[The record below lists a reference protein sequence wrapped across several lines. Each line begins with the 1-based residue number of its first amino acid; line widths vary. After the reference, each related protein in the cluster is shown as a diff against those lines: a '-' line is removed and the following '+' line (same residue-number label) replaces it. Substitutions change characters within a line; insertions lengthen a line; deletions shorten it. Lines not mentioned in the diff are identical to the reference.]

1 MRKRILI
8 VAAATLALAACEEW
22 QPVFTGEYGDV
33 YTYEAA
39 ELEVTSTI
47 AHLKEL
53 YAKYGV
59 LKIQDDD
66 MVIAGK
72 VISDDH
78 SGNIY
83 RELYIQDETGVISV
97 KIGLSSLYSDY
108 KLGQTVY
115 VKCSGLTIGQYNGMP
130 QLGIEDPTGE
140 YETSYLDNRY
150 LIDAHVI
157 RGAWGD
163 PVPPRRVTED
173 ELAAALKEGYT
184 NHLWGQLV
192 TLEDLQYGA
201 QPEYNTE
208 AYKRIFIL
216 IYIDPY
222 KDKKASTNR
231 VFCSTETFGVTTW
244 AMSKNKFLEYLD
256 AGCFDRCTS
265 SDKSMDDIFDEK
277 TGLTV
282 KQTIRENATAL
293 TTSHYFH
300 MPKGQAVQI
309 RTSGFAKFAD
319 TEIDPAIL
327 GDKDASTFDGASID
341 VTGILTIYNGAAQF
355 TLVEDPRDDA
365 VKYPSVVI
373 NK

>member
-1 MRKRILI
+1 MKKHLLI
-8 VAAATLALAACEEW
+8 FAAAALALASCEEW
-22 QPVFTGEYGDV
+22 EPVFTGDYGDV
-33 YTYEAA
+33 AVYQPGK
-39 ELEVTSTI
+39 LEVTSTI

-115 VKCSGLTIGQYNGMP
+115 VRCSGLTIGQYNGMP
-130 QLGIEDPTGE
+130 QLGVEDPTGE
-140 YETSYLDNRY
+140 YETAYLDNRY

-163 PVPPRRVTED
+163 PVPPLAVTEA
-173 ELAAALKEGYT
+173 ELEAALKEGYT
-184 NHLWGQLV
+184 NRLWGQLV
-192 TLEDLQYGA
+192 TITDLQYGA
-201 QPEYNTE
+201 KGTY
-208 AYKRIFIL
+208 ASDHFKRIFIL
-216 IYIDPY
+216 LYVDPY

-231 VFCSTETFGVTTW
+231 VFCSSETYGVTTW

-256 AGCFDRCTS
+256 AGCFDKCSTS
-265 SDKSMDDIFDEK
+265 EKGMDDIFDEM

-282 KQTIRENATAL
+282 KQSIRANATAV

-300 MPKGQAVQI
+300 LPKGLPVQI

-319 TEIDPAIL
+319 TEIDPAII
-327 GDKDASTFDGASID
+327 GDPNAQDGALISA
-341 VTGILTIYNGAAQF
+341 TGIVTVYNGAVQLA
-355 TLVEDPRDDA
+355 LVDENS
-365 VKYPSVVI
+365 VKI
-373 NK
+373 Q

>member
-1 MRKRILI
+1 M
-8 VAAATLALAACEEW
+8 
-22 QPVFTGEYGDV
+22 
-33 YTYEAA
+33 
-39 ELEVTSTI
+39 
-47 AHLKEL
+47 
-53 YAKYGV
+53 
-59 LKIQDDD
+59 
-66 MVIAGK
+66 
-72 VISDDH
+72 
-78 SGNIY
+78 
-83 RELYIQDETGVISV
+83 ISV

-115 VKCSGLTIGQYNGMP
+115 VRCSGLTIGQYNGMP
-130 QLGIEDPTGE
+130 QLGVEDPTGE
-140 YETSYLDNRY
+140 YETAYLDNRY

-163 PVPPRRVTED
+163 PVAPRRVTED

-184 NHLWGQLV
+184 NELWGQLV
-192 TLEDLQYGA
+192 TIEDLQYGA
-201 QPEYNTE
+201 QTQYNTE

-222 KDKKASTNR
+222 KDKKSSTNR

-256 AGCFDRCTS
+256 GGHFDRCSS
-265 SDKSMDDIFDEK
+265 SDKSMDDIFDEM

-282 KQTIRENATAL
+282 KETIRENATAI

-319 TEIDPAIL
+319 TEIDPAII
-327 GDKDASTFDGASID
+327 GDPKGKDDGALISA
-341 VTGILTIYNGAAQF
+341 TGILTVYNGAAQLA
-355 TLVEDPRDDA
+355 LVDENS
-365 VKYPSVVI
+365 VKI
-373 NK
+373 Q

>member
-33 YTYEAA
+33 YMYEAA

-83 RELYIQDETGVISV
+83 RELYLQDETGVISV

-130 QLGIEDPTGE
+130 QLGVEDPTGE

-256 AGCFDRCTS
+256 GGHFDRCTS

-282 KQTIRENATAL
+282 KQTIRENATAI

-300 MPKGQAVQI
+300 MPHGQAVQI

-319 TEIDPAIL
+319 TEIDPDIL
-327 GDKDASTFDGASID
+327 GDPKGKDDGALCSA
-341 VTGILTIYNGAAQF
+341 TGILTVYNGAAQLA
-355 TLVEDPRDDA
+355 LVDEN
-365 VKYPSVVI
+365 SVMI
-373 NK
+373 QK

>member
-8 VAAATLALAACEEW
+8 VAAATFALAACEEW

-78 SGNIY
+78 SGNVY
-83 RELYIQDETGVISV
+83 RELYLQDETGVISV

-130 QLGIEDPTGE
+130 QLGVEDPTGE

-201 QPEYNTE
+201 KPEYNTE

-256 AGCFDRCTS
+256 AGCFDHCTS
-265 SDKSMDDIFDEK
+265 SDKSMGDIFDEM

-327 GDKDASTFDGASID
+327 GDPKGTDDGALCTA
-341 VTGILTIYNGAAQF
+341 TGILTVYNGAAQLA
-355 TLVEDPRDDA
+355 LVDENS
-365 VKYPSVVI
+365 VKI
-373 NK
+373 QK

>member
-1 MRKRILI
+1 MKKHLLI
-8 VAAATLALAACEEW
+8 FAAAALALSSCEEW
-22 QPVFTGEYGDV
+22 EPVFTGDYGDV
-33 YTYEAA
+33 AVYQPGK
-39 ELEVTSTI
+39 LEVTSTI

-115 VKCSGLTIGQYNGMP
+115 VRCSGLTIGQYNGMP
-130 QLGIEDPTGE
+130 QLGVEDPTGE
-140 YETSYLDNRY
+140 YETAYLDNRY

-163 PVPPRRVTED
+163 PVPPLAVTEA
-173 ELAAALKEGYT
+173 ELEAALKEGYT
-184 NHLWGQLV
+184 NRLWGQLV
-192 TLEDLQYGA
+192 TITDLQYGA
-201 QPEYNTE
+201 KGTY
-208 AYKRIFIL
+208 ASDHFKRIFIL
-216 IYIDPY
+216 LYVDPY

-231 VFCSTETFGVTTW
+231 VFCSSETYGVTTW

-256 AGCFDRCTS
+256 AGCFDKCSTS
-265 SDKSMDDIFDEK
+265 EKGMDDVFDEM

-282 KQTIRENATAL
+282 KQSIRANATAV

-300 MPKGQAVQI
+300 LPKGLPVQI

-319 TEIDPAIL
+319 TEIDPAII
-327 GDKDASTFDGASID
+327 GDPNAPDGALISA
-341 VTGILTIYNGAAQF
+341 TGIVTVYNGAVQLA
-355 TLVEDPRDDA
+355 LVDENS
-365 VKYPSVVI
+365 VKI
-373 NK
+373 Q

>member
-1 MRKRILI
+1 MRKTFIIL
-8 VAAATLALAACEEW
+8 AAAALALASCEEW
-22 QPVFTGEYGDV
+22 EPVFTGKNDDV
-33 YTYEAA
+33 YMYEAA

-53 YAKYGV
+53 YAKNGV
-59 LKIQDDD
+59 LKIRDDD

-78 SGNIY
+78 AGNIY

-97 KIGLSSLYSDY
+97 KIGLSALYSDY

-115 VKCSGLTIGQYNGMP
+115 VRCGGLTIGQYNGMP
-130 QLGIEDPTGE
+130 QLGMEDPTGE
-140 YETSYLDNRY
+140 YETAYLDNRY

-163 PVPPRRVTED
+163 PVPPLRVTEA
-173 ELAAALKEGYT
+173 EIKAAIAEGYT
-184 NHLWGQLV
+184 NKLWGQLV
-192 TLEDLQYGA
+192 TIEDLQYGA
-201 QPEYNTE
+201 KPEYNSE

-231 VFCSTETFGVTTW
+231 VFCSTETFGVNTW

-256 AGCFDRCTS
+256 GGAFDRCTS
-265 SDKSMDDIFDEK
+265 SDKAMDDIFDEK

-282 KQTIRENATAL
+282 KETIRENTTAI

-300 MPKGQAVQI
+300 LPDGFPVQI

-319 TEIDPAIL
+319 AEIDPAII
-327 GDKDASTFDGASID
+327 GDPKGKDDGALISA
-341 VTGILTIYNGAAQF
+341 TGILTVYNGAAQLA
-355 TLVEDPRDDA
+355 LVDENS
-365 VKYPSVVI
+365 VKI
-373 NK
+373 Q

>member
-1 MRKRILI
+1 MKRHLLIL
-8 VAAATLALAACEEW
+8 AAAALALASCEEW
-22 QPVFTGEYGDV
+22 EPVFTVDYGDV
-33 YTYEAA
+33 DVYKAG
-39 ELEVTSTI
+39 ELTVTSTI

-53 YAKYGV
+53 YAQHGV

-115 VKCSGLTIGQYNGMP
+115 VRCSGLTIGQYNGMP
-130 QLGIEDPTGE
+130 QLGVEDPTGE
-140 YETSYLDNRY
+140 YETAYLDNRY

-163 PVPPRRVTED
+163 PVPPLAVTEA
-173 ELAAALKEGYT
+173 ELEAALKEGYT
-184 NHLWGQLV
+184 NRLWGQLV
-192 TLEDLQYGA
+192 TITDLQYGA
-201 QPEYNTE
+201 KGTY
-208 AYKRIFIL
+208 ASDHFKRIFIL
-216 IYIDPY
+216 LYVDPY

-231 VFCSTETFGVTTW
+231 VFCSSETYGVTTW

-256 AGCFDRCTS
+256 AGCFDKCSTS
-265 SDKSMDDIFDEK
+265 EKGMDDVFDEM

-282 KQTIRENATAL
+282 KQSIRANATAV

-300 MPKGQAVQI
+300 LPKGLPVQI

-319 TEIDPAIL
+319 TEIDPAII
-327 GDKDASTFDGASID
+327 GDPNAQDGALISA
-341 VTGILTIYNGAAQF
+341 TGIVTVYNGAVQLA
-355 TLVEDPRDDA
+355 LVDENS
-365 VKYPSVVI
+365 VKI
-373 NK
+373 Q

>member
-1 MRKRILI
+1 
-8 VAAATLALAACEEW
+8 
-22 QPVFTGEYGDV
+22 
-33 YTYEAA
+33 
-39 ELEVTSTI
+39 
-47 AHLKEL
+47 
-53 YAKYGV
+53 
-59 LKIQDDD
+59 
-66 MVIAGK
+66 
-72 VISDDH
+72 
-78 SGNIY
+78 
-83 RELYIQDETGVISV
+83 
-97 KIGLSSLYSDY
+97 
-108 KLGQTVY
+108 
-115 VKCSGLTIGQYNGMP
+115 MP
-130 QLGIEDPTGE
+130 QLGVEDPTGE

-201 QPEYNTE
+201 KPEYNTE

-265 SDKSMDDIFDEK
+265 SDKSMGDIFDEM

-282 KQTIRENATAL
+282 KQTIRENATAI

-300 MPKGQAVQI
+300 LPQGQAVQI

-319 TEIDPAIL
+319 TEIDPDIL
-327 GDKDASTFDGASID
+327 GDPKGTDDGALCTA
-341 VTGILTIYNGAAQF
+341 TGILTVYNGAAQLA
-355 TLVEDPRDDA
+355 LVDENS
-365 VKYPSVVI
+365 VKI
-373 NK
+373 QK

>member
-1 MRKRILI
+1 MKKHVLIL
-8 VAAATLALAACEEW
+8 AAAALALASCEEW
-22 QPVFTGEYGDV
+22 EPVFTGDYGDV
-33 YTYEAA
+33 HMYEAG

-53 YAKYGV
+53 YAQHGV

-130 QLGIEDPTGE
+130 QLGVEDPTGE
-140 YETSYLDNRY
+140 YETAYLDNRY
-150 LIDAHVI
+150 LIEAHVI

-163 PVPPRRVTED
+163 PVAPRRVTEE
-173 ELAAALKEGYT
+173 ELTAALKEGYT
-184 NHLWGQLV
+184 NELWGQLV

-201 QPEYNTE
+201 QTQYNTE

-231 VFCSTETFGVTTW
+231 VFCSTETFGVNTW

-256 AGCFDRCTS
+256 GGHFDRCSS

-282 KQTIRENATAL
+282 KETIRQNATAI

-319 TEIDPAIL
+319 TEIDPAII
-327 GDKDASTFDGASID
+327 GDPKGKDDGALVSA
-341 VTGILTIYNGAAQF
+341 TGILTVYNGAAQLA
-355 TLVEDPRDDA
+355 LVDENS
-365 VKYPSVVI
+365 VKI
-373 NK
+373 QK